1 MEYAQAIHRKNDCPL
16 TTCWGFIDGTI
27 RGIARPVRYQRTCY
41 NGWKRKHCLKY
52 HAVVTPDG
60 LVSHLFGP
68 VEGRRNDAHLWN
80 ESGLQHYLE
89 EHSFAP
95 DGTPLQIY
103 GDPAYGVT
111 RHLLSPFQG
120 ASLTPE
126 QQNFNRRMSAVRI
139 VVEWVF
145 KDIGQQLFPFLSYV
159 PNQRHLQQRVGL
171 QFITATL
178 LYNAH
183 ICLHGGQITQFFN
196 TTGGVAP
203 PTLEEYFHQPELE
216 DFDPPNL

>member
-1 MEYAQAIHRKNDCPL
+1 MLLNRLAYPNRYADQALKFGWRPERISEITNHLLDYIVQKWKHLLEFDTHRLTREELLEYAQAIHRKNDCPL

-27 RGIARPVRYQRTCY
+27 RGIARPVRFQCTCY

-80 ESGLQHYLE
+80 ESELQRSLD

-126 QQNFNRRMSAVRI
+126 QQNFNRRRSAVRS
-139 VVEWVF
+139 VVE
-145 KDIGQQLFPFLSYV
+145 
-159 PNQRHLQQRVGL
+159 
-171 QFITATL
+171 
-178 LYNAH
+178 
-183 ICLHGGQITQFFN
+183 
-196 TTGGVAP
+196 
-203 PTLEEYFHQPELE
+203 
-216 DFDPPNL
+216 